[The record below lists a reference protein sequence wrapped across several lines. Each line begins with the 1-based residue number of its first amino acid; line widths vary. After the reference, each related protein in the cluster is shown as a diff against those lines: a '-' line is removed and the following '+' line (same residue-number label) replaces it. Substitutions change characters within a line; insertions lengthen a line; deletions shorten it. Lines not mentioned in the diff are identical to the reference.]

1 MIRYGIMEIVHYVE
15 SGIGTPVVLLHAF
28 PVDAR
33 MWQGVRT
40 ELEDHVRVIAP
51 DQRGMGQRSSRE
63 AATSELTS
71 DDPQRTVPEEPGME
85 TVAED
90 VLALLDQLRLR
101 RAYVAGCSM
110 GGYVAMAMARKA
122 PERLEGM
129 ILADTKAEA
138 DSAEQRDNRLRIA
151 DRAEREGI
159 TGWLAENT
167 LPGILGDTTR
177 QRRGN
182 VVEQAREL
190 VEQQPPAG
198 VAWAQRAMA
207 NRPDSSETLRAY
219 RGPALVLAGTEDTLC
234 PPRSARDTAA
244 LLPRSEVVTL
254 PEAGHLSPLE
264 TPEAFAHAVRE
275 WLGE

>member
-1 MIRYGIMEIVHYVE
+1 MHYVE
-15 SGIGTPVVLLHAF
+15 SGVGTPLVLLHAF

-40 ELEDHVRVIAP
+40 ELEEHVRVLAP
-51 DQRGMGQRSSRE
+51 DQRGMGQPSSWE
-63 AATSELTS
+63 AATTELTS
-71 DDPQRTVPEEPGME
+71 DDPQRSVPEEPDLE

-90 VLALLDQLRLR
+90 VLALLDRLRLR
-101 RAYVAGCSM
+101 RVYVVGCSM

-122 PERLEGM
+122 PERLEGL

-151 DRAEREGI
+151 DRAEREG
-159 TGWLAENT
+159 TMGWLAENT
-167 LPGILGDTTR
+167 LPGILGETTR
-177 QRRGN
+177 QRRGS

-190 VEQQPPAG
+190 VEQQPPAA

-219 RGPALVLAGTEDTLC
+219 QGPALVLTGTEDTLS

-244 LLPRSEVVTL
+244 LLSRSEVVIL
-254 PEAGHLSPLE
+254 PEAGHLSPME